1 MLLSGFITR
10 RNIAH
15 LLMPRFIVVAGAF
28 ILVFFL
34 PLWVVAQGSYDPPI
48 SANTILDVVKVLV
61 KFATDI
67 IIPLSALFIIV
78 AAFLY
83 MTSGGSEQRVSQAH
97 RALTYGV
104 VGLVIVT
111 SAQFLIDFAL
121 GIGSGAS
128 QASTFAEFLYTLVNA
143 FGTILMA
150 VSVLMVLYSA
160 FLFMTGG
167 GDEKKITLA
176 KRALTFALVGVA
188 VALLAFA
195 IPALVKSILPL
206 PPPRP

>member
-1 MLLSGFITR
+1 MITG
-10 RNIAH
+10 
-15 LLMPRFIVVAGAF
+15 V
-28 ILVFFL
+28 ILVSCL
-34 PLWVVAQGSYDPPI
+34 PLVAAAADDATYDNPI
-48 SANTILDVVKVLV
+48 SANTILDVVTTLV

-67 IIPLSALFIIV
+67 IIPLSALAIIV
-78 AAFLY
+78 AAFFY
-83 MTSGGSEQRVSQAH
+83 MTSGGSPERVSQGH
-97 RALTYGV
+97 RALTYGI

-128 QASTFAEFLYTLVNA
+128 QAATFADFLYSLVQS

-167 GDEKKITLA
+167 DDEKKITLA
-176 KRALTFALVGVA
+176 KQALTFALVGVA

-195 IPALVKSILPL
+195 IPSLIKSILPV
-206 PPPRP
+206 PPPKI